1 MAAKR
6 KPKSSRDSSA
16 RDSVV
21 YREFG
26 SADAAFDRPV
36 PELPPNQQDL
46 RIQASRKGRGGK
58 TVTVITGF
66 QSKPETLKELLKTLK
81 GQCGTGGTV
90 KDQTL
95 EIQGDHRETLL
106 ASLMKLGYR
115 AKVSGG

>member
-6 KPKSSRDSSA
+6 KDKSAQDRT
-16 RDSVV
+16 V

-26 SADAAFDRPV
+26 STDAAFDRPRN
-36 PELPPNQQDL
+36 PDLPPQQQDL
-46 RIQASRKGRGGK
+46 RIQTSRKGRGGK

-66 QSKPETLKELLKTLK
+66 QSNPETLKTLLKTLK
-81 GQCGTGGTV
+81 AQCGTGGTV

-106 ASLMKLGYR
+106 PSLLKLGYR
-115 AKVSGG
+115 AKISGG